1 MTTTKEEGVVTIYK
15 DGELIGIIYNDMEK
29 RSKILYSCLPMTQE
43 EIVAVLTHK
52 DEPKA

>member
-1 MTTTKEEGVVTIYK
+1 METREEGVVTILK
-15 DGELIGIIYNDMEK
+15 EGELVGIIYNDMEK
-29 RSKILYSCLPMTQE
+29 RSKILYKCEPMTQE